1 LKLNSLPY
9 LNGIQNRIQLFIF
22 INHKIRKFQNSN
34 FEEDAIF
41 S

>member
-22 INHKIRKFQNSN
+22 INHTIRKFQKTD